1 MSAGQALPFIGKETE
16 TVLLFPD
23 PIILDSISAHNKPNG
38 ILLKSTAT
46 AGGQETLIY
55 SEEQGSDDNIYGSHV
70 EGGPLRKAVRI
81 FTPESQEGTE
91 E

>member
-1 MSAGQALPFIGKETE
+1 MSAGQALPLIGKETE

-46 AGGQETLIY
+46 ADG
-55 SEEQGSDDNIYGSHV
+55 
-70 EGGPLRKAVRI
+70 
-81 FTPESQEGTE
+81 
-91 E
+91 